1 MFETAELGR
10 KVSKEEYEKEVPGLR
25 VALLQA
31 QEKLKSAKFPVLILV
46 NGADGTGKGEV
57 VNLLH
62 EWMDPRFLLT
72 YTFAA
77 PSEEEAQRPEFW
89 RFWRALPP
97 KGRIGIFFGSWYTRP
112 ILQRAYGETRRR
124 DLEADVQRIRAFEK
138 ELVDDGYLI
147 IKFWFHLRKKDQKA
161 RMKELEDDP
170 ATSWRVTKTD
180 WKHFK
185 MYDRFREICEDVV
198 RQTSTGDAP
207 WHVVEARDR
216 RFQSLT
222 VGRTLLDLIGKCL
235 GAAAPAPA
243 PLPRAGGRAER
254 PGGRPGERTVSI
266 LDKLDLTLKVPDRKY
281 DEELPRLQGRLN
293 RLVRQAKQEGRS
305 SILLFEGWDAAGKG
319 GAIRRV
325 AGALDARD
333 YRVVSFAAPT
343 EEERAHHY
351 LWRFWRH
358 LPGGGRVLI
367 FDRSWYGRVL
377 VERVEGFAKPPEWAR
392 AYEEINDFEDQLAEH
407 GYVFLKYFLHISPAE
422 QLRRFKE
429 REGTPW
435 KRFKITEE
443 DYRNRAKWDAYEEAV
458 NEMVERTSTEAA
470 PWTLVE
476 SNDKRHTRLKVLGAF
491 CDRLEKEL

>member
-1 MFETAELGR
+1 M
-10 KVSKEEYEKEVPGLR
+10 
-25 VALLQA
+25 
-31 QEKLKSAKFPVLILV
+31 
-46 NGADGTGKGEV
+46 
-57 VNLLH
+57 
-62 EWMDPRFLLT
+62 
-72 YTFAA
+72 
-77 PSEEEAQRPEFW
+77 
-89 RFWRALPP
+89 PP
-97 KGRIGIFFGSWYTRP
+97 
-112 ILQRAYGETRRR
+112 
-124 DLEADVQRIRAFEK
+124 
-138 ELVDDGYLI
+138 
-147 IKFWFHLRKKDQKA
+147 A
-161 RMKELEDDP
+161 R
-170 ATSWRVTKTD
+170 
-180 WKHFK
+180 
-185 MYDRFREICEDVV
+185 
-198 RQTSTGDAP
+198 
-207 WHVVEARDR
+207 
-216 RFQSLT
+216 
-222 VGRTLLDLIGKCL
+222 
-235 GAAAPAPA
+235 
-243 PLPRAGGRAER
+243 GGR
-254 PGGRPGERTVSI
+254 S
-266 LDKLDLTLKVPDRKY
+266 
-281 DEELPRLQGRLN
+281 
-293 RLVRQAKQEGRS
+293 
-305 SILLFEGWDAAGKG
+305 AAS
-319 GAIRRV
+319 R
-325 AGALDARD
+325 GALDARD